1 VEEYYIP
8 GVYETIWFFA
18 GAIIFNF
25 LGKLLNVIKAHE
37 MIKISILQCLFLLS
51 SINKDIELIMNIK
64 HDLLRVLQEL
74 DEEAMKA
81 AKSTDDQF
89 LADWKLG
96 CVLKIRE
103 TFPRI
108 FSSKILEFNDWDEAM
123 VCLRDFKITRE
134 K

>member
-1 VEEYYIP
+1 MEGFYFP
-8 GVYETIWFFA
+8 GIYEIIWFVA
-18 GAIIFNF
+18 GGIIFNSLAKMF
-25 LGKLLNVIKAHE
+25 NVVRAHE
-37 MIKISILQCLFLLS
+37 MIKTSILQCLFLMS
-51 SINKDIELIMNIK
+51 SVDKDIELIMNIK

-74 DEEAMKA
+74 DEEAMKT
-81 AKSTDDQF
+81 AKKTDDQF

-96 CVLKIRE
+96 CVLKIKK

-123 VCLRDFKITRE
+123 VCLRNFKITRE